1 MDKERAL
8 LERLER
14 IDGLRAADAPAG
26 VLLGEVR
33 SLLVAAEEWAREA
46 PGVPERVRD
55 AIERSEEALKAGEI
69 RSRSLVTSR

>member
-1 MDKERAL
+1 MDTERAL

-26 VLLGEVR
+26 VVLVEVR
-33 SLLVAAEEWAREA
+33 SLLVEAEEWAREA
-46 PGVPERVRD
+46 PGVPERARN

-69 RSRSLVTSR
+69 RTRSLLASR